1 MKKQLSYI
9 TVLIATSLL
18 PHSASAQRVI
28 YDAPTTL
35 SRTMSDSITDVRPDV
50 FYTATHK
57 LVIIKKD
64 NSKEHLNYSKDKI
77 WGYED
82 GGHQIYRLY
91 KNDFYL
97 VKNIVGPVY
106 LYFTQSG
113 KFGSKTKEYL
123 FSATLTSDIYV
134 FNKKNLLKA
143 FKEDSCLQKKISQ
156 LKEKSSVIYTGETS
170 VGKAE
175 IINTLYKECH

>member
-1 MKKQLSYI
+1 MKTAPAI
-9 TVLIATSLL
+9 VLFISVLL
-18 PHSASAQRVI
+18 LARSAPAQRII
-28 YDAPTTL
+28 YDVPATL
-35 SRTMSDSITDVRPDV
+35 SRTTSDSIIDVRPDV
-50 FYTATHK
+50 LYTATHK
-57 LVIIKKD
+57 LVIIKRDK
-64 NSKEHLNYSKDKI
+64 SKEHVNYGKDKI

-82 GGHQIYRLY
+82 GRHQIYRLY

-97 VKNIVGPVY
+97 VKNIEGPVY

-113 KFGSKTKEYL
+113 KYGSKTKEYL
-123 FSATLTSDIYV
+123 FSATLSADVYV

-143 FKEDSCLQKKISQ
+143 FKNDSCLQKKISM

-175 IINTLYKECH
+175 IINRLYKECH

>member
-1 MKKQLSYI
+1 MKNNLRHI
-9 TVLIATSLL
+9 TALIAALL
-18 PHSASAQRVI
+18 ITHIVSAQRVI
-28 YDAPTTL
+28 YDAPDML
-35 SRTMSDSITDVRPDV
+35 SLTKSDSIADVRPDV
-50 FYTATHK
+50 LYAATHK

-64 NSKEHLNYSKDKI
+64 KSKEHINYGKDKI

-82 GGHQIYRLY
+82 GGHNIYRLY
-91 KNDFYL
+91 KGDFYL
-97 VKNIVGPVY
+97 VKNMDGPVY

-113 KFGSKTKEYL
+113 KYGSKTKEYL
-123 FSATLTSDIYV
+123 FSATLTSEVLV

-143 FKEDSCLQKKISQ
+143 FRNDSCLEKKIAT

-175 IINTLYKECH
+175 IINTLYKQCH